1 MRTRLIGMLPAVAV
15 ALTEGAW
22 VAVVYAALDVL
33 LLRGHAAVG
42 LWPFVLAAGLGAAI
56 TRVAGDQDA
65 RLGVFKLVT
74 LLLLAFGAGV
84 VLNTWLGGRPIERP
98 TDLLNAGAL
107 MTMVAAWRGTAHWR
121 PEDDDL
127 SLSTLLSIGVPALS
141 VPFIVAIA
149 ASQSQRQD
157 FFAVAV
163 PATLLFV
170 AAGLAGIGFTRL
182 AALGRETGT
191 DWRTNRA
198 WLALLASLL
207 IGLLIVAAPAAML
220 VGAPL
225 AAMFRWLIDPLRAAL
240 DAGDALLYGL
250 AAAGGYQPP
259 PAADRPV
266 AIPVEPPVISIG
278 APAPFAI
285 LFAIAV
291 VAFLVVL
298 ELVLIGHGGGAGR
311 SAPPLGIDVEESGL
325 ELPHLSLPALRLPAL
340 RLRRRR
346 RQPQTASEAYVAALA
361 GLHGSTARSPAE
373 SPRSHARRVERQ
385 LGWRFEMLAA
395 DYELERYA
403 SLELSGPETRRALRR
418 GAALHK
424 RP

>member
-15 ALTEGAW
+15 ALAEGAL
-22 VAVVYAALDVL
+22 VAVVYAALDIVL
-33 LLRGHAAVG
+33 LGGHAAVG
-42 LWPFVLAAGLGAAI
+42 LWPFVVAAGLGAAI

-65 RLGVFKLVT
+65 RLGVLKLALV
-74 LLLLAFGAGV
+74 LLLAFGAGV
-84 VLNTWLGGRPIERP
+84 LLNTWLGGRPIERP

-107 MTMVAAWRGTAHWR
+107 MTMVAVWRGTAHWR

-127 SLSTLLSIGVPALS
+127 SLSTLLSIGVPALAL
-141 VPFIVAIA
+141 PFIVAVA
-149 ASQSQRQD
+149 ASPSQRQD

-198 WLALLASLL
+198 WLALLASLVS
-207 IGLLIVAAPAAML
+207 GMLIVAAPAAVL

-225 AAMFRWLIDPLRAAL
+225 AAVLGWLIDPLRVAL
-240 DAGDALLYGL
+240 DAGVALVRGL
-250 AAAGGYQPP
+250 AATGGYQPP
-259 PAADRPV
+259 PTSLPV
-266 AIPVEPPVISIG
+266 AIPVEPPVIPIG
-278 APAPFAI
+278 TPAPLAI
-285 LFAIAV
+285 LFPIAIVVVV
-291 VAFLVVL
+291 VAAI
-298 ELVLIGHGGGAGR
+298 LVLTRHGRAVR
-311 SAPPLGIDVEESGL
+311 RVPPLEIEESGL
-325 ELPHLSLPALRLPAL
+325 ELPRLSLPALRLPSL

-346 RQPQTASEAYVAALA
+346 RQPQTASEAYVVALA
-361 GLHGSTARSPAE
+361 GLRGSTARSPAE
-373 SPRSHARRVERQ
+373 SPRNHARRVERQ

-403 SLELSGPETRRALRR
+403 SAELSGPETKRALRR
-418 GAALHK
+418 SAELHK